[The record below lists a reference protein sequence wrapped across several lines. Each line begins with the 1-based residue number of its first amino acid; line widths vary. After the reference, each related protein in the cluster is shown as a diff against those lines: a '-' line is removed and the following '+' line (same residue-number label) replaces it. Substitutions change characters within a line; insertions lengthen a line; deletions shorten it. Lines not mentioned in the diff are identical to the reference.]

1 MKPEDV
7 IRLKELLPTT
17 LGSDEIREQL
27 AGDILRR
34 SIFSA
39 RMASAPYLAKVR
51 EVCTA
56 MAAGSINAADAR
68 AQLIPI
74 LEQMGHSPQDD
85 GGLKNPASIR
95 RLNLIIDTQTQ
106 MASSVAR
113 LSEQTEATLNLFPAW
128 ELTRLENR
136 AIPREDWPA
145 RWRAAGASVNWEGA
159 LQNRFIALKSSPIWA
174 ALGNGAGGFTD
185 TLGNP
190 YPPFAYSSG
199 MDWLDVDRETC
210 DRLGL
215 NPVPRSVPGRGA
227 DKPTL
232 TPGEADI
239 ADAIKR
245 YGFPEIANGLDIE
258 GLSIS

>member
-39 RMASAPYLAKVR
+39 RMASVPYLAKIR

-56 MAAGSINAADAR
+56 MSAGSINAADAR
-68 AQLIPI
+68 AQLLSI

-95 RLNLIIDTQTQ
+95 RLNLILDTQRQ
-106 MASSVAR
+106 MAASVAR
-113 LSEQTEATLNLFPAW
+113 LSEETEVTAFMDPAW
-128 ELTRLENR
+128 ELVRMGTRR
-136 AIPREDWPA
+136 VPREDWPA
-145 RWRAAGASVNWEGA
+145 RWHAAGASIGWEGA
-159 LQNRFIALKSSPIWA
+159 LKDRFIALKSSPIWQ
-174 ALGNGAGGFTD
+174 ALGDGAGGFTD
-185 TLGNP
+185 TLHNP

-199 MDWLDVDRETC
+199 MDWRAVDRDTC
-210 DRLGL
+210 EKLGL
-215 NPVPRSVPGRGA
+215 IKS
-227 DKPTL
+227 
-232 TPGEADI
+232 GEAESLPLEQKRPSLSPSEHDI
-239 ADAIKR
+239 ADAIDR
-245 YGFPEIANGLDIE
+245 YGFDNLMED
-258 GLSIS
+258 LS

>member
-39 RMASAPYLAKVR
+39 RMASVPYLAKIR

-56 MAAGSINAADAR
+56 MSAGSINAADAR
-68 AQLIPI
+68 AQLLSI

-95 RLNLIIDTQTQ
+95 RLNLILDTQRQ
-106 MASSVAR
+106 MAASVAR
-113 LSEQTEATLNLFPAW
+113 LSEETEATMTIFPAW
-128 ELTRLENR
+128 ELVRTGTRR
-136 AIPREDWPA
+136 VPREDWPV
-145 RWRAAGASVNWEGA
+145 RWRAAGDSVGWEGA
-159 LQNRFIALKSSPIWA
+159 LQGRFIALKSSPIWQ
-174 ALGNGAGGFTD
+174 ALGDGAGGFTD
-185 TLGNP
+185 SLHNP

-199 MDWLDVDRETC
+199 MNWRAVDADTC
-210 DRLGL
+210 EKLGL
-215 NPVPRSVPGRGA
+215 LKSGDAESLPLEKTRPSLSPS
-227 DKPTL
+227 DD
-232 TPGEADI
+232 DI
-239 ADAIKR
+239 AAAIDR
-245 YGFPEIANGLDIE
+245 YGFDNLMEDLA
-258 GLSIS
+258 